1 MEEGVP
7 AEKTILAVPF
17 YTRLWQTDTSGN
29 VTSEAYGMDAAQ
41 AVVNDNG
48 AVASWNEETAQDYA
62 EFTGADGSFFQIWL
76 ENEASL
82 EEKLKLVQQ
91 YELGGAAAWK
101 LGFERASV
109 WAIMEEYTS

>member
-1 MEEGVP
+1 M
-7 AEKTILAVPF
+7 
-17 YTRLWQTDTSGN
+17 
-29 VTSEAYGMDAAQ
+29 
-41 AVVNDNG
+41 VNDNG